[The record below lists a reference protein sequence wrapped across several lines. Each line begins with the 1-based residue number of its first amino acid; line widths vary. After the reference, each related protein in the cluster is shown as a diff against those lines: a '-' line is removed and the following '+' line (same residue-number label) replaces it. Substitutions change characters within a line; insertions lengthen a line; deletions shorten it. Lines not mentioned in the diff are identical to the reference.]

1 MPVFFRRQALVPKG
15 PARAGT
21 GSKVGADRRADPSS
35 AGRREVPKNRH
46 CRGSGS
52 ENQGRACS
60 PQRAHFPPDGV
71 ARKRE
76 SQSRARSSPPRP
88 GWRRSASRIKWA
100 RCGDHALPSF
110 WPAAAEGLFI
120 CSSCATPSRRTALR
134 GKEKA
139 KVAREAHPPDPA
151 GAGPLRGSSGRAAA
165 ITPYLFSARC
175 RDGAFH
181 RPFLRRTNPQSEIHN
196 QKRAG
201 TFAGAG
207 PDWSESFRTQLAES
221 TSIHRKP
228 LSGRPSE
235 SLRRKV

>member
-1 MPVFFRRQALVPKG
+1 MPKP
-15 PARAGT
+15 RAKL
-21 GSKVGADRRADPSS
+21 SPR
-35 AGRREVPKNRH
+35 
-46 CRGSGS
+46 SG
-52 ENQGRACS
+52 C
-60 PQRAHFPPDGV
+60 
-71 ARKRE
+71 
-76 SQSRARSSPPRP
+76 
-88 GWRRSASRIKWA
+88 RRSASRIKWS

-139 KVAREAHPPDPA
+139 KAAREAHPPDPA
-151 GAGPLRGSSGRAAA
+151 GAGPLRGSSRSARRSIPTFFWPAAA
-165 ITPYLFSARC
+165 M
-175 RDGAFH
+175 
-181 RPFLRRTNPQSEIHN
+181 LRFIGPSFAAPIRNPQSEIHN